1 MDTRSL
7 LLAATMILPA
17 VAFADETAEL
27 KAEIAAM
34 KAQLNSLADTLDQQ
48 ASTSATS
55 GVSIGGYGE
64 MHLNLANGEDNEIS
78 FHRFV
83 LFFGKEFNERTRFF
97 SEFELEHSIAG
108 EGKNGGVELEQAF
121 IEYDVADTTKVKGGL
136 FLLPVGILNETHEPE
151 TFYGVE
157 RNNVEK
163 NIIPT
168 TWGEGGVAV
177 SGDIAYGVSYDVA
190 VHSGLNS
197 ATGSLRSGRQKV
209 SEAPANKAAYT
220 ARLKYTA
227 VPGLELAAS
236 MQYQDDI
243 LQGAGEREIGARL
256 LETHAVYQTG
266 GFALRALYA
275 QWNLTTA
282 INDITAGASKQKGF
296 YIEPSYRINNVGVFY
311 RNSAWDT
318 TAGDSIDSEVKR
330 HDIGA
335 NYWLAP
341 TVVVKADY
349 YREKQD
355 DDLIGTGYN
364 LGMGY
369 SF

>member
-7 LLAATMILPA
+7 FLAAAMTLPA
-17 VAFADETAEL
+17 VAVADETAEL

-48 ASTSATS
+48 ATTSSTN

-64 MHLNLANGEDNEIS
+64 MHLNLANGEDNEID

-108 EGKNGGVELEQAF
+108 EGKNGEIELEQAF
-121 IEYDVADTTKVKGGL
+121 IEYDVAGTTKVKGGL

-168 TWGEGGVAV
+168 TWWEGGVAV
-177 SGDIAYGVSYDVA
+177 SGDIVDGIGYDVA

-236 MQYQDDI
+236 VQYQDDI
-243 LQGAGEREIGARL
+243 MQGSGAKEIGARL

-275 QWNLTTA
+275 QWNLTSA
-282 INDITAGASKQKGF
+282 INDITAGASKQNGF
-296 YIEPSYRINNVGVFY
+296 YIEPSYRVNNVGVFY

-318 TAGDSIDSEVKR
+318 TAGDSADSEVKR
-330 HDIGA
+330 HDMGA

-355 DDLIGTGYN
+355 GDLIGTGYN